1 MRRRLIEALAARL
14 PFHYGWVILACVCA
28 AGFSRQGS
36 AVATLSIF
44 VEPMTGE
51 FGWSRTAIS
60 AAVSVG
66 GVLGAL
72 VSPALGSFLDRNG
85 ARSVLLMAVLL
96 TGVAVGLLAFTQSFA
111 FFFVFYCVARMSF
124 SGPYDLGIYAS
135 VVNWFV
141 RRRALATSI
150 VTLVHMLGLVSMPL
164 IAHFV
169 MLGAGWRWAWAA
181 IGATVLVVGFL
192 PVWLLHVR
200 RPEDLGLRPDGE
212 PVAPASGTSFSD
224 EPAYSRSEAL
234 RTPAFWL
241 LSLFTFLVF
250 PVQAGISLHQ
260 APLLIERGL
269 DPTVAATAVS
279 TFALLSAVAGFAYG
293 FWPRRVPLRFALAL
307 VGLTLA
313 ASCVL
318 MASVQGA
325 ALAYGAAA
333 LFGLGIGGLL
343 TMLPIAWADYF
354 GRTSYGA
361 IRGVALTVQ
370 VVGQA
375 LGPVL
380 SGALRDATGDYGT
393 SLATFAVLAF
403 AGGVAALFAAPPGG
417 RELQAR

>member
-1 MRRRLIEALAARL
+1 
-14 PFHYGWVILACVCA
+14 
-28 AGFSRQGS
+28 
-36 AVATLSIF
+36 
-44 VEPMTGE
+44 
-51 FGWSRTAIS
+51 
-60 AAVSVG
+60 
-66 GVLGAL
+66 
-72 VSPALGSFLDRNG
+72 
-85 ARSVLLMAVLL
+85 
-96 TGVAVGLLAFTQSFA
+96 
-111 FFFVFYCVARMSF
+111 
-124 SGPYDLGIYAS
+124 
-135 VVNWFV
+135 
-141 RRRALATSI
+141 
-150 VTLVHMLGLVSMPL
+150 
-164 IAHFV
+164 
-169 MLGAGWRWAWAA
+169 
-181 IGATVLVVGFL
+181 
-192 PVWLLHVR
+192 
-200 RPEDLGLRPDGE
+200 LRPDGE

-241 LSLFTFLVF
+241 LALFTFLVF

-318 MASVQGA
+318 MASVESA
-325 ALAYGAAA
+325 PFAYGAAA

-380 SGALRDATGDYGT
+380 SGALRDWTGSYSA
-393 SLATFAVLAF
+393 SLATFAVLALL
-403 AGGVAALFAAPPGG
+403 GGVVALLAGPPGRKAG
-417 RELQAR
+417 RSA